1 MKIKFLSLI
10 LALSLLS
17 ISILGLSSCSK
28 LPNYSDE
35 HQSPI
40 SFKAALSYDYLK
52 SLDGTVVT
60 INGYMAT
67 NSSPVDGS
75 YIYLMNLPYQSC
87 PYCIPNTNQLANT
100 MTVYAPAGSKFDYTD
115 QAIKVTGILEVS
127 PSESQFFT
135 DYYGY
140 EFNFKIVDAIYEV
153 IDEADSKFNELAK
166 AGIYEELNKMYE
178 YLNFVTYWFNYT
190 SQFQEGEDYL
200 YPQNAYDLIVK
211 EGYQYNYGYKEG
223 YFDSV
228 RAKVL
233 SVSATEYG
241 SIIALIDEAE
251 ALATDAF
258 NALEDGLN
266 NETIYK
272 AVYKQ
277 SSLFGDTRWQ
287 YEYLSNDLQ
296 VRNDIAYGNFISA
309 FEY

>member
-1 MKIKFLSLI
+1 
-10 LALSLLS
+10 
-17 ISILGLSSCSK
+17 
-28 LPNYSDE
+28 
-35 HQSPI
+35 
-40 SFKAALSYDYLK
+40 
-52 SLDGTVVT
+52 
-60 INGYMAT
+60 
-67 NSSPVDGS
+67 
-75 YIYLMNLPYQSC
+75 
-87 PYCIPNTNQLANT
+87 
-100 MTVYAPAGSKFDYTD
+100 
-115 QAIKVTGILEVS
+115 
-127 PSESQFFT
+127 
-135 DYYGY
+135 
-140 EFNFKIVDAIYEV
+140 
-153 IDEADSKFNELAK
+153 
-166 AGIYEELNKMYE
+166 MYE

-211 EGYQYNYGYKEG
+211 EGYQYNYGYKED
-223 YFDSV
+223 YFDSI